1 MDARFA
7 KYDGT
12 TLLIGAAVGEHDA
25 LVQMLVQRGASV
37 NLQNSFGLNAL
48 IGAANY
54 GHTTTVQALLDAK
67 ADASLQNVHGD
78 GAGCG

>member
-1 MDARFA
+1 M
-7 KYDGT
+7 
-12 TLLIGAAVGEHDA
+12 GEHDA